1 MDITRIRSGGPFE
14 EKVGY
19 CRAVVAGGM
28 VHVAGTCSQ
37 DPAAKDV
44 ADQCRSA
51 LAVIGAALET
61 AGSGWEKVV
70 RVRYLLPNREDF
82 AACMPLLREAFGSNP
97 PAATMMVC
105 GLLDPAFLIEIEV
118 DAVL

>member
-1 MDITRIRSGGPFE
+1 MTIKRIPSGGPFE
-14 EKVGY
+14 TKVGY
-19 CRAVVAGGM
+19 CRAVVANGM
-28 VHVAGTCSQ
+28 VFVAGTCSQ
-37 DPAAKDV
+37 DDEASDV

-51 LAVIGAALET
+51 LRVIGAALAE

-82 AACMPLLREAFGSNP
+82 EACVPLLRETFGPNP

-105 GLLDPAFLIEIEV
+105 GLLDPAHLIEIEV